1 MSLLLGEIFGKTTP
15 KHFSMKLFQEAKRHD
30 FVVVK
35 DNEGRWVLSQ
45 IEQLENLPEGEVI
58 AHCKVIG
65 YRERGIIVTPRTPLK
80 PSSLVYKAN
89 NEILS
94 EVLGFD
100 TSGLYMGV
108 LESNEDVKVYL
119 NMEQLIS
126 KHVAVLATTGSGKS
140 YTVGVLVEEILDNDV
155 PVIIIDPHGEYS
167 SMKYPNDNPMDKEF
181 FNFFRIEPKGYK
193 VVEYSPDTKVNPSA
207 IPLRFEDKDLAP
219 QDIIQMLPA
228 KPTSAQVGLI
238 YSAIKDLKDKKG
250 TYTLDDII
258 EEISA
263 MESNAK
269 WNIVNMLDVIKSMGI
284 FDKKGTKVKDLVKK
298 GQATIINLRGINVD
312 IQQLVVQR
320 IVKDLF
326 DARKLGKIP
335 PLFLI
340 IEEAHNYIPE
350 KEVTFSS
357 KIIRNVASEGRKF
370 GLGLCII
377 SQRPARVDKNILS
390 QCNTQIILR
399 ITNPNDLKAVTY
411 AESIVENLDK
421 EIKNLPVGHALIIGM
436 EVPLFIKVR
445 VRKSKHGGE
454 TIKIAENFEEYL
466 HVIQPINYFD
476 LKNPHDYKKIYYPFY
491 HITLEDG
498 TSYLID
504 AIKGKQLYFEN
515 NKAFETEPL
524 DLSKQVKVAFE
535 LKEREG
541 NVLDEKISDKII
553 KKDLGNKLKDLKKVY
568 YVYYVKGNKLIDGVL
583 GIEVRK

>member
-1 MSLLLGEIFGKTTP
+1 MNLLLGEIFGKTTP

-89 NEILS
+89 NDILS

-100 TSGLYMGV
+100 TRGLYMGV

-167 SMKYPNDNPMDKEF
+167 SMRYPNDNPMDKEF
-181 FNFFRIEPKGYK
+181 FSFFEIEPKGYK

-269 WNIVNMLDVIKSMGI
+269 WNIVNMLDVIKGMGI

-411 AESIVENLDK
+411 AESVVENLDK

-466 HVIQPINYFD
+466 HVIQPINYFN
-476 LKNPHDYKKIYYPFY
+476 LKNPQDYKKIYYPFY

-498 TSYLID
+498 NSYLID

-541 NVLDEKISDKII
+541 NVLNEKISDKII

-568 YVYYVKGNKLIDGVL
+568 YIYYVKGNKLIDGVL
-583 GIEVRK
+583 GIEVKK

>member
-1 MSLLLGEIFGKTTP
+1 MGLLLGEIFGKTTP
-15 KHFSMKLFQEAKRHD
+15 KHFSMKLFQEAKRYD

-35 DNEGRWVLSQ
+35 DNEGKWVLAQ
-45 IEQLENLPEGEVI
+45 IEQLENLPEGDVI

-65 YRERGIIVTPRTPLK
+65 YRERGIIVTSRTPLK

-100 TSGLYMGV
+100 NNGLYMGV

-140 YTVGVLVEEILDNDV
+140 YTVGVLVEEILDNNI
-155 PVIIIDPHGEYS
+155 PVVIIDPHGEYS
-167 SMKYPNDNPMDKEF
+167 SMRYPNDNPIDKELFSF
-181 FNFFRIEPKGYK
+181 FGIEAKGYK
-193 VVEYSPDTKVNPSA
+193 VIEYSPDTKVNPYA
-207 IPLRFEDKDLAP
+207 NPLKFEDKDLTP

-258 EEISA
+258 EEIAA

-269 WNIVNMLDVIKSMGI
+269 WNIINMLDVIKSMDI
-284 FDKKGTKVKDLVKK
+284 FDKKGTKIKDLVKK
-298 GQATIINLRGINVD
+298 GQATVINLRGINVD

-421 EIKNLPVGHALIIGM
+421 EIKNLPVGHALVVGM

-454 TIKIAENFEEYL
+454 TIKIAENFDEYL
-466 HVIQPINYFD
+466 PVIQPVNYFD
-476 LKNPHDYKKIYYPFY
+476 LKNPEDYKKIYYPFY
-491 HITLEDG
+491 HIVLEDG
-498 TSYLID
+498 SAYLID
-504 AIKGKQLYFEN
+504 AIKGKQLYFES
-515 NKAFETEPL
+515 NKAFEIEPL

-541 NVLDEKISDKII
+541 NVLDEKISEEII
-553 KKDLGNKLKDLKKVY
+553 RKDLGDKLKELKKVY
-568 YVYYVKGNKLIDGVL
+568 YIYYIKSNKLIDGVL